1 MRVGSVLAVAPFHA
15 LAIQVE
21 VLKRENCKN
30 DTWIDSVQKS
40 IVLSPKPLR
49 IEIKTQIQVKDKKD

>member
-1 MRVGSVLAVAPFHA
+1 VAPFHA